1 MKIEPVFTFKDGYEF
16 RINDMIVLE
25 ILGTAISVLKIDLP
39 SSGNIKEFYKNIIE
53 QFDIEKMMS
62 DLLNKDNKINKI
74 VIDSGVCRIDDKIIF
89 QTKDLVKYKR

>member
-53 QFDIEKMMS
+53 QFDIEKMIN
-62 DLLNKDNKINKI
+62 DLLNKNNKINRI
-74 VIDSGVCRIDDKIIF
+74 VIDSEVCRVDDKIIF
-89 QTKDLVKYKR
+89 QTEDLAMYKR